1 MSRPDALLH
10 RATEALYDAVIDPAA
25 WDDVMRTLR
34 ALFRSRVEALYCL
47 DLHAHTLRPV
57 RIEGV
62 ERSQLRR
69 FSASFYLPDNPCLKT
84 PELHRPGVIRTDERM
99 LAHLGDPGAF
109 RRSTYFNEWL
119 RPQDLAHTMGITPWV
134 QEGLMLNFSLLREP
148 GRGSFGAAEQQR
160 LGQLSRHME
169 RAMRM
174 VVKLDTLTQ
183 RCSDS
188 TMALDQVAQGMAVL
202 DAHGAL
208 LQANKAAM
216 RLLARGQG
224 FCLRA
229 GRLAAREPRD
239 QACLEALLSACTAD
253 SRQAEAAPPAALV
266 AQGLVLQMTPLR
278 STRSVFVS
286 PRAAVLVSLS
296 EPLAPPTTQAS
307 DTLAALFG
315 FTAAEARLAQSLTGG
330 GGLREAAAR
339 ARMSYATARWYLKIL
354 FQKTGTTRQS
364 ELVALLVQV
373 TQSAPPLRL
382 H

>member
-1 MSRPDALLH
+1 MSRPDVLLH

-25 WDDVMRTLR
+25 WDEVMPALRTL
-34 ALFRSRVEALYCL
+34 FQSRVEALYCL
-47 DLHAHTLRPV
+47 DLRAHTLRPV

-62 ERSQLRR
+62 ERAQLQR
-69 FSASFYLPDNPCLKT
+69 FSASFYLPDNPCLQT
-84 PELHRPGVIRTDERM
+84 PELHRPGVVRTDESM
-99 LAHLGDPGAF
+99 LAHLGDPGAL

-119 RPQDLAHTMGITPWV
+119 RPQDLAHTMGITPWI
-134 QEGLMLNFSLLREP
+134 QEGLVLNFSLLREP
-148 GRGSFGAAEQQR
+148 GRGGFGMAEQRR
-160 LGQLSRHME
+160 LGQLARHME

-208 LQANKAAM
+208 LQANRAALQ
-216 RLLARGQG
+216 LLARGKG
-224 FCLRA
+224 FCLRG
-229 GRLAAREPRD
+229 GRLAAREPQD
-239 QACLEALLSACTAD
+239 QARLEALLSACTAGGTVPEPA
-253 SRQAEAAPPAALV
+253 QPAALV

-296 EPLAPPTTQAS
+296 EPLAPPVAQARE
-307 DTLAALFG
+307 TLTALFG
-315 FTAAEARLAQSLTGG
+315 FTAAEARLALSLMDG
-330 GGLREAAAR
+330 GGLREAASR

-354 FQKTGTTRQS
+354 FQKTGSTRQS
-364 ELVALLVQV
+364 ELTALLVRV
-373 TQSAPPLRL
+373 TQSARPLQM